1 MNAPVVSVPARR
13 LVTPATVVQF
23 VLLTLIWGSTWLVI
37 KHQIVAVPIAWSVAY
52 RFLVAGVAML
62 VYCLVMR
69 RPLSLG
75 ASGHAFAGGAAVLQ
89 FVANFNFVYQSER
102 FVTSG
107 LVALV
112 FSLLIVPNT
121 VLSRIFLGNPIS
133 GRFVLGSVMG
143 IAGLVLLIGPDLG
156 LSGGTTALG
165 LGLAVAGMLS
175 ASVANVMQA
184 SQRVRGMPL
193 EAFLTT
199 ALLYGGL
206 LNAAFAFATAGPPTA
221 SAQPS
226 YVLGVL
232 YLGLVASALA
242 FRLYYSLIRNI
253 GPARAGYVNVIV
265 PVVAMTL
272 STVFEAYVWTPL
284 AVCGGV
290 LALAGLVIALRSRA

>member
-1 MNAPVVSVPARR
+1 MTAPVESTPARR

-37 KHQIVAVPIAWSVAY
+37 KYQIVGVPIAWSVTY
-52 RFLVAGVAML
+52 RFSIAGVAML
-62 VYCLVMR
+62 TYCLVMR
-69 RPLSLG
+69 RPLRLG
-75 ASGHAFAGGAAVLQ
+75 TGGHTLAAGAALLQ
-89 FVANFNFVYQSER
+89 FVANFNLVYQSER

-121 VLSRIFLGNPIS
+121 LFSRIFLGSPIS

-143 IAGLVLLIGPDLG
+143 IAGLVMLVGPDLG
-156 LSGGTTALG
+156 LNGGTTMIG

-184 SQRVRGMPL
+184 SERVRSLSL

-206 LNAAFAFATAGPPTA
+206 FNAVFAFVTTGPPTA
-221 SAQPS
+221 STQPS

-242 FRLYYSLIRNI
+242 FRLYYALIRNI